1 MAIHRQHHGP
11 RLDSPETGANLVL
24 PVATQSYPHSI
35 DVTVCEW
42 TTDLSATPLL
52 SVAPAQTAVGA
63 VGYVDF
69 DVLDSVHQ
77 LTRSDIPPRS

>member
-1 MAIHRQHHGP
+1 MAIHRQHPGP
-11 RLDSPETGANLVL
+11 LLDSPETGASPVL
-24 PVATQSYPHSI
+24 PVATQSHQRSI
-35 DVTVCEW
+35 DVSVCEW

-52 SVAPAQTAVGA
+52 SVAQAQTAVGA

-77 LTRSDIPPRS
+77 PTRSDIPPRS